1 MKIIN
6 LTPHVITVFN
16 GDNTVEFPSKG
27 IARAEQELVQ
37 TDSIN
42 GIPLFQ
48 ITFGAPVDL
57 PEPQEGT
64 FYVVSAIT
72 AQAAQKVGRITS
84 DLLLPAKLVRDE
96 SGRIVGCEGFSTL

>member
-1 MKIIN
+1 MEIVN
-6 LTPHVITVFN
+6 LTPHAITVLI
-16 GDNTVEFPSKG
+16 GDKTVEFPSMG

-57 PEPQEGT
+57 PEPQEDSY
-64 FYVVSAIT
+64 YVVSAIT
-72 AQAAQKVGRITS
+72 AQSAQKAGGITS

-96 SGRIVGCEGFSTL
+96 SGQIVGCEGFSTL